1 MIVRTTGAKIS
12 KGRVRELV
20 PIYQEQS
27 VDKDLPIEG
36 KKELTEYLQAKGY
49 FEAQVDFD
57 MSKTPQQEELIEYSL
72 FPGYCHKLVAVV
84 IEGNKYFNES
94 TLRERL
100 YTMPASL
107 LRFRHGR
114 FSQDFL
120 RRDVNAIKALYQSNG
135 FRDVEVTNAH
145 RGRLQGEDRRG
156 RRFF

>member
-1 MIVRTTGAKIS
+1 
-12 KGRVRELV
+12 
-20 PIYQEQS
+20 
-27 VDKDLPIEG
+27 
-36 KKELTEYLQAKGY
+36 
-49 FEAQVDFD
+49 

-72 FPGYCHKLVAVV
+72 FPGDRHKLVAVV

-120 RRDVNAIKALYQSNG
+120 RRDVNADQGPLSI
-135 FRDVEVTNAH
+135 E
-145 RGRLQGEDRRG
+145 RLS
-156 RRFF
+156 